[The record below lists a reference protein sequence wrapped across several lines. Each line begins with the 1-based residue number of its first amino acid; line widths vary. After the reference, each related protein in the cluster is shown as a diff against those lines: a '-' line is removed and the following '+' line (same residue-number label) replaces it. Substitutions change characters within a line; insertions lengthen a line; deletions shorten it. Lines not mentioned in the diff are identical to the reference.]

1 MRWLQRRFRP
11 EQVREL
17 ILLLLIVVA
26 VLVFGSL
33 IEGYYTSRTFNR
45 VASSVAIIT
54 VVAVGQTLVVLTR
67 NIDLSVGSIVGCAAY
82 FTGTQLAANHG
93 IPPLGAVGIAVA
105 LGAVMGSLNGV
116 LVAWGRV
123 PSIIVTLGTL
133 AIYRG
138 FLIDYSG
145 AKTVTTDSLP
155 PWLVD
160 LPRLVLFWLGGL
172 DIRAMVAL
180 AIVMVIVFQLATSY
194 LNVGR
199 RFYALGSNPDAAA
212 LIGLPTR
219 RIVFSTFLL
228 SGALSGLAGFLFL
241 ARFGNITVEAGRGLE
256 LQVVA
261 AVVVGG
267 VNIFGGSGTIL
278 GAMLGAVMIGTL
290 EQSLF
295 RLQISEFWRDAI
307 LGLLILLAVASDA
320 VILNRLRLLWA
331 RTDLKLI
338 AKPGALPPREPE
350 ASSP

>member
-1 MRWLQRRFRP
+1 MSDRVLVMREGRQMAIFDRDDADQEAVMAAAMGQAPQPCARRRRGVSWLQRHFRP

-17 ILLLLIVVA
+17 SLLLLIVVA

-145 AKTVTTDSLP
+145 AKTVTDRQPAALAGRPAAPASCSGI
-155 PWLVD
+155 
-160 LPRLVLFWLGGL
+160 GGL
-172 DIRAMVAL
+172 DIRAHA
-180 AIVMVIVFQLATSY
+180 
-194 LNVGR
+194 
-199 RFYALGSNPDAAA
+199 
-212 LIGLPTR
+212 
-219 RIVFSTFLL
+219 
-228 SGALSGLAGFLFL
+228 
-241 ARFGNITVEAGRGLE
+241 
-256 LQVVA
+256 
-261 AVVVGG
+261 
-267 VNIFGGSGTIL
+267 
-278 GAMLGAVMIGTL
+278 
-290 EQSLF
+290 
-295 RLQISEFWRDAI
+295 WR
-307 LGLLILLAVASDA
+307 S
-320 VILNRLRLLWA
+320 R
-331 RTDLKLI
+331 
-338 AKPGALPPREPE
+338 
-350 ASSP
+350 SSS